1 MTTWR
6 VRSSCSRQPASALDN
21 AAALPARCHG
31 VHRLC
36 SVALALA
43 LALVV
48 VTGCTATPTSHPA
61 PVVPVA
67 RQTVLDSDGQ
77 LGGALLGALGPPSQN
92 AVLSPYS
99 IAVALQM
106 ALEGARGATAE
117 QIAATLHLPG
127 VGGDALAAQAAALR
141 RDLSAVDDPVGGVRL
156 RVSNELWPQARYS
169 IKAPFVQLLRT
180 SFGVDVRP
188 VDFANDPPGAR
199 RTINHAISEQTNGK
213 IPELFHA
220 DLDPQTRLVL
230 TNAVYLKAGWATT
243 FADTLTRPSTFHA
256 AGQDV
261 QVPFMHTV
269 GEFGYVERSGYRLV
283 SLPYR
288 NNRLAMTLVLP
299 DGPLAP
305 LEQRLR
311 QDGLGALL
319 GGKLPLTGVTLRMP
333 KFRFRTNVQLNDALR
348 RLGMTDAFDPGRA
361 DFSGISDE
369 QLFVSQVVH
378 DAYVSVD
385 EKGTEAAAA
394 TGVVAQATSGVAGRM
409 ADVTVD
415 HPFLFAITDQ
425 ATGTPLFLGR
435 VADPAQE

>member
-6 VRSSCSRQPASALDN
+6 VRSSCSRQLASAPDN
-21 AAALPARCHG
+21 AAALPVRCHG
-31 VHRLC
+31 VRRLC
-36 SVALALA
+36 SVA

-48 VTGCTATPTSHPA
+48 VTGCTAAPTSHPA

-67 RQTVLDSDGQ
+67 RQAVLDSDGQ
-77 LGGALLGALGPPSQN
+77 LGGALLGLLGPPSQN

-99 IAVALQM
+99 IAIALQM

-141 RDLSAVDDPVGGVRL
+141 RDLSAVDDPMRGVRL
-156 RVSNELWPQARYS
+156 QVSNELWPQARYP
-169 IKAPFVQLLRT
+169 IKALFGQSLRT
-180 SFGVDVRP
+180 GFGVGVRP

-199 RTINHAISEQTNGK
+199 RTINHAVSEQTNGK
-213 IPELFHA
+213 ITELLRS
-220 DLDPQTRLVL
+220 DLDPLTRLVL
-230 TNAVYLKAGWATT
+230 TNAVYLNASWATT
-243 FADTLTRPSTFHA
+243 FDAALTRPSTFHA
-256 AGQDV
+256 AGHGV

-269 GEFGYVERSGYRLV
+269 GEFGYAERNGYRLI

-288 NNRLAMTLVLP
+288 NNRLAMTLVVP

-311 QDGLGALL
+311 RDGLSALL
-319 GGKLPLTGVTLRMP
+319 GGKLPLTAVTLRMP
-333 KFRFRTNVQLNDALR
+333 KFRFRTNVQLNDGLR
-348 RLGMTDAFDPGRA
+348 QLGMTDAFDAARA

-369 QLFVSQVVH
+369 HLFVSQVVH

-394 TGVVAQATSGVAGRM
+394 TGVVAQATSGVARK

-435 VADPAQE
+435 VADPAQN